1 MPNDI
6 IPIFGNGGII
16 EDNDWIPL
24 DTSREPKAIQSFIAF
39 FRGRIKGQDR
49 AVRYL
54 ARRMTVFFA
63 GMHDLRKPIFVGLL
77 AGSSGVGKTLTAQTM
92 AEYLFASPDAMTKIA
107 CAEYQ
112 EPHKIAALIGSPP
125 RYVGFLSPNDRTGDK
140 GSESILSQQNIDRYA
155 FIAKRLRAGDGSAKE
170 AEKQFKI
177 LIKESE
183 EIEKKI

>member
-92 AEYLFASPDAMTKIA
+92 AEYLFSSPDAMTKVT

-125 RYVGFLSPNDRTGDK
+125 GYVGFWDPSDRNGNR
-140 GSESILSQQNIDRYA
+140 GAEPILSQKNIDQRGLQ
-155 FIAKRLRAGDGSAKE
+155 AKRFLISDSNPKDADKKQKSLEKE
-170 AEKQFKI
+170 AK
-177 LIKESE
+177 
-183 EIEKKI
+183 